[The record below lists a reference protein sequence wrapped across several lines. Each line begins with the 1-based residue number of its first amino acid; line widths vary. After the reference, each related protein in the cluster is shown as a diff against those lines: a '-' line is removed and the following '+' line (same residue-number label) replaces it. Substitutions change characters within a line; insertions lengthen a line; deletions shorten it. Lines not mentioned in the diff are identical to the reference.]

1 MTKQYFYLLIIIA
14 LTTACGFTVVDKSS
28 FINFNIVDITTSGE
42 KKINYKIKNKLFSFS
57 QSNEKKQLKIEI
69 DSNKEKR
76 IKEKDIKNEITKYE
90 IDILV
95 KITFYEINSSSKI
108 KEFSVRKEGE
118 YNVVSQHSQTLNNEK
133 KLIEILVDDLADQI
147 FFEIGTRADDL

>member
-69 DSNKEKR
+69 DTNKEKR
-76 IKEKDIKNEITKYE
+76 IKEKNIKNEITKYE

>member
-1 MTKQYFYLLIIIA
+1 MKNFLIPFFLVLFFTTGCGYKIIDRSKF
-14 LTTACGFTVVDKSS
+14 G
-28 FINFNIVDITTSGE
+28 NFGIAEMNTSGE
-42 KKINYKIKNKLFSFS
+42 TRINYKIKNKLFSFS

-69 DSNKEKR
+69 DTNKEKR
-76 IKEKDIKNEITKYE
+76 IKEKNIKNEITKYE
-90 IDILV
+90 IDILI
-95 KITFYEINSSSKI
+95 KITFYEINNSSKI

-147 FFEIGTRADDL
+147 FFEIGTRTNDL